1 MVDTELVYLNAIND
15 LLKLNLSELPSD
27 LKPKN
32 EVEFYLAKIFN
43 NLAGINAELPSDL
56 KPSTRK
62 EILLAV
68 IEQNSRNITSGGG
81 GVVPPP
87 SINPSVNE
95 HLKKLLQFHI
105 PIVDV
110 WNDGVS
116 EIGEHTIT
124 VTKVADDVYFGPE
137 YNNDFSNCENEVF
150 VYNDNV
156 LHIHNGNVEFNKTT
170 IGLTQKGIK
179 SYSFANGDVY
189 TLTFNDSE
197 AEKVEAPSL
206 KVNEREMQDTSVK
219 IGLDTFGETLGFTN
233 NGTITVNT
241 DFKHSCYNVTNEGD
255 FTIGVIDLSN
265 LDYNNIKSI
274 KK

>member
-95 HLKKLLQFHI
+95 HLKKLLQFI
-105 PIVDV
+105 
-110 WNDGVS
+110 
-116 EIGEHTIT
+116 
-124 VTKVADDVYFGPE
+124 Y
-137 YNNDFSNCENEVF
+137 
-150 VYNDNV
+150 
-156 LHIHNGNVEFNKTT
+156 
-170 IGLTQKGIK
+170 
-179 SYSFANGDVY
+179 
-189 TLTFNDSE
+189 
-197 AEKVEAPSL
+197 PS
-206 KVNEREMQDTSVK
+206 
-219 IGLDTFGETLGFTN
+219 
-233 NGTITVNT
+233 
-241 DFKHSCYNVTNEGD
+241 
-255 FTIGVIDLSN
+255 
-265 LDYNNIKSI
+265 
-274 KK
+274 